1 MRSKVAGF
9 EWDEGNWP
17 KCGKHGVSKAEIE
30 DVLSGKPLVLSDRY
44 SQDVEARFNAV
55 GKNEDG
61 RHIFVVFTLRESDG
75 QKLIRPISARYM
87 HVKEIENYERQ
98 KGKQA

>member
-9 EWDEGNWP
+9 EWNKGNWP

-55 GKNEDG
+55 GKNKDG

-87 HVKEIENYERQ
+87 HAKEIENYERQ